1 MEDSVSQL
9 NDTDLTRLLGWCRRG
24 KAQKLQDLLDT
35 FTGDIKPLLRRDVQ
49 GRTMLHEAAAGG
61 HHELL
66 QWLLQKGGDPN
77 CGMSSARGTP
87 LHVAVSA
94 GMTQCIQVLLDH
106 GASVFS
112 LDQSGATPIHTAGV
126 QSRKNILILLNSTG

>member
-1 MEDSVSQL
+1 MEDSLNQL
-9 NDTDLTRLLGWCRRG
+9 NDKDFTRLLGWCRRG

-35 FTGDIKPLLRRDVQ
+35 FTGDVKPLLRRDLQ
-49 GRTMLHEAAAGG
+49 GRTMLHEAVAGG

-66 QWLLQKGGDPN
+66 QWLLQQGGDPN
-77 CGMSSARGTP
+77 CGVSSAWGTP

-106 GASVFS
+106 GASVFL
-112 LDQSGATPIHTAGV
+112 LDQSGTTPIHIAGV
-126 QSRKNILILLNSTG
+126 QSRKNILTLLNSTG